1 MKMIIFT
8 ISIALFS
15 VFILILNI
23 RRLFRIIQ
31 INKIEKQVNSNQTF
45 FHKIMVIKHKDL
57 FINVHT
63 ILWITGSIVLILLS
77 LTGMLFYQRNVQIKT
92 QFALEEVEETLHI
105 VVKRQSALLSLPIF
119 QYPELGLGLTSIDW
133 PFFVTEENY
142 EKRFETEVEIARSLT
157 PILGRATVIISNNVS
172 QNNLSLAIHTEIAA
186 MEANDLLEMNSAQLA
201 KELSEI
207 EELGQVS
214 IQILDI
220 DTNQYLF
227 NQTYIKE
234 ESGALSLIGS
244 Q

>member
-1 MKMIIFT
+1 
-8 ISIALFS
+8 
-15 VFILILNI
+15 
-23 RRLFRIIQ
+23 
-31 INKIEKQVNSNQTF
+31 
-45 FHKIMVIKHKDL
+45 
-57 FINVHT
+57 
-63 ILWITGSIVLILLS
+63 
-77 LTGMLFYQRNVQIKT
+77 MLFYQRNVQIKT

-105 VVKRQSALLSLPIF
+105 VVKRQSDLLSLPIF

>member
-63 ILWITGSIVLILLS
+63 ILWITGCIVLILFS

-105 VVKRQSALLSLPIF
+105 VVKRQSDLLSLPIF

-142 EKRFETEVEIARSLT
+142 EKRFETEAEIARSLT

-186 MEANDLLEMNSAQLA
+186 MEANDLLEMNSAQLV
-201 KELSEI
+201 KELSDI

-227 NQTYIKE
+227 NQTYVKE